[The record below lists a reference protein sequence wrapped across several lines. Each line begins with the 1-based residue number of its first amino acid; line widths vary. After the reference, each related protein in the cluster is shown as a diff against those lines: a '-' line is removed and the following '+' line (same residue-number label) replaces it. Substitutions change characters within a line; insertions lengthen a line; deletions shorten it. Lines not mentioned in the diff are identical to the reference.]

1 MTIIRTT
8 LAVFGGSLLLL
19 ACSDHDAARRF
30 FERGDYAE
38 AHKRF
43 KSLAE
48 KGDVQAQFDLAHM
61 YFSGVGVSPDVETGL
76 GYLVASATGGNA
88 VAMVELAM
96 RYASGIGTKQ
106 SLVMAA
112 RWYRRAAH
120 LGEPIAA
127 FNLASM
133 HEVGTEVAKDQMRAY
148 AWYMIALKNGNV
160 AARARAD
167 ELRSKMLREDV
178 EQAEALI
185 KKLLTDP
192 EA

>member
-1 MTIIRTT
+1 MRTT
-8 LAVFGGSLLLL
+8 VALVAVALLLI
-19 ACSDHDAARRF
+19 ACSDHEAARRF
-30 FERGDYAE
+30 YERGDYPE

-43 KSLAE
+43 KLLAE

-61 YFSGVGVSPDVETGL
+61 YFSGVGVPMNVETGW
-76 GYLVASATGGNA
+76 GYLVASATGGNTA
-88 VAMVELAM
+88 AMVEIAM
-96 RYASGIGTKQ
+96 RYASGMGTNQ

-133 HEVGTEVAKDQMRAY
+133 HEVGTEVAKDPLRAY

-160 AARARAD
+160 AARTRAD